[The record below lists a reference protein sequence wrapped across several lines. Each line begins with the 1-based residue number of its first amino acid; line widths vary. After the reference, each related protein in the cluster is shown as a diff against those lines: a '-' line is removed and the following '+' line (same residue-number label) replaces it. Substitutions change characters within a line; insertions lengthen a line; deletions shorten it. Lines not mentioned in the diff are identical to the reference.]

1 MKKFLLGLTFIFA
14 VTNVSAKKVKFAVDM
29 NGIITSTLGI
39 HVVGDFQEAAGFL
52 LNWDPSAVTLTQ
64 EGSTTIYS
72 TIVTIPAFTK
82 YEYRFVNGDQTYE
95 AEFVPD
101 ESRVGYNFNDN
112 RWMYVDSLQ
121 NDTSFVGAIL
131 FGGNAPAGYNLIRY
145 KIDMTNA
152 VPVSSN
158 GVHVGNSYN
167 FFSPTQ
173 VRLYSFGDNLYE
185 IINYYTTN
193 TYNYRF
199 FNGNTS
205 GTTEIIPNEC
215 SVFGNREVMV
225 AKDTVLPIV
234 CFSSCSACSSVSVQ
248 EINNTTSLFKSYP
261 NPAKNNLTIESSQNE
276 LIEKITIYNITG
288 QEVRQVLDINKSN
301 YTISDL
307 SIPSGL
313 YTLKVSNNLKQAYYL
328 KIIIE

>member
-1 MKKFLLGLTFIFA
+1 MKKLLFGLTFIFA
-14 VTNVSAKKVKFAVDM
+14 VTNLSAKKVKFAVDM

-39 HVVGDFQEAAGFL
+39 HVVGDFQEAAGFP
-52 LNWDPSAVTLTQ
+52 LNWDPSTVTLTQ

-145 KIDMTNA
+145 KVDMTNA
-152 VPVSSN
+152 IPVSSD

-167 FFSPTQ
+167 FFSPIQ
-173 VRLYSFGDNLYE
+173 VHLYSFGDSLYE
-185 IINYYTTN
+185 IINYYITN

-215 SVFGNREVMV
+215 SVFGNREVTV

-234 CFSSCSACSSVSVQ
+234 CFSNCSACSSVSVK
-248 EINNTTSLFKSYP
+248 EIINSTSLFKSYP
-261 NPAKNNLTIESSQNE
+261 NPAKNNLTIESSQNDLVE
-276 LIEKITIYNITG
+276 SISIYNITG
-288 QEVRQVLDINKSN
+288 QEVKQILNINQSS

-313 YTLKVSNNLKQAYYL
+313 YTIKISTDLKQAYYL